1 MMGRQPNQQ
10 QKMFYDRINL
20 DQRIRSDHVLRQ
32 IAQHLDFDFIYNEVQ
47 ETYGANGNVSVP
59 PPVILKMMLLLIP
72 VQRTLRTRVAGHH
85 PRAPGLAMVLRLR
98 PG

>member
-59 PPVILKMMLLLIP
+59 PPVILKMMLLLILVCQAKP
-72 VQRTLRTRVAGHH
+72 GQSCELRGVHLVNC
-85 PRAPGLAMVLRLR
+85 PFNK
-98 PG
+98 

>member
-32 IAQHLDFDFIYNEVQ
+32 IAQHLDFD
-47 ETYGANGNVSVP
+47 
-59 PPVILKMMLLLIP
+59 LIFS
-72 VQRTLRTRVAGHH
+72 GE
-85 PRAPGLAMVLRLR
+85 APSAKELRLPLKETNTGEVHLLR
-98 PG
+98 MKL

>member
-10 QKMFYDRINL
+10 QKMFYNRINL

-59 PPVILKMMLLLIP
+59 PPVILKTMLR
-72 VQRTLRTRVAGHH
+72 RTLTGKRSLSAG
-85 PRAPGLAMVLRLR
+85 L
-98 PG
+98 